1 MNSLPAWT
9 LHVVFAPK
17 LKSCLINQSAKSD
30 RYLHETA
37 RAMLETVVARA
48 KRDDDAA
55 APLIEILM
63 FGEDFANFDELT
75 GTKTIKSLLAG
86 IGKGLPGVVQQY
98 REHIQQPHIPTDE
111 TNKGRKVDTIRQ
123 AYATHLLNLVRDRV
137 SDKDVPSNV
146 PDWLSAVIDILS
158 SCAYHQS
165 EDPAFAPA
173 ISNATA
179 KLFRTRLNSA
189 LAHILKSQPAIG
201 ATLVVRVAQ
210 ALVNLKQSET
220 EVGKQADQHAWDI
233 LQQGNRTL
241 VALGEKAIFEP
252 SPVLRKIQ
260 TKMKKRTSYVQACHA
275 LRLMLAMAIVAAFD
289 GDLDSFSVIYELQ
302 DCFDIQFGTKFRSCP
317 KEVFGLK
324 FDMIIEIILSSI
336 SKRPSLY
343 RTMSEQVFETFAP
356 QLSQS
361 ALQSMLDILKQ
372 HENSQGQEALFERE
386 EEIQEEDG
394 EQEDELEDESIQ
406 RIDEDGRDDD
416 VEVVEGG
423 GESDSDSDTGQAS
436 DDDDDE
442 SEDAED
448 DDELARFDKLL
459 AATLKTSAQDGT
471 NGEAADNGSST
482 DEDMN
487 DEEMMALEPSLTAI
501 FRQRKAESAS
511 GGKTRDEKKD
521 AKQNML
527 NFKNRVLDL
536 LLIYVRQQYDDAICL
551 DLVVPLLQLIRTTT
565 SKQVGE
571 KSFSLLKRYFDT
583 SKKAKGTPKLGADAP
598 RRLADM
604 AEIHA
609 EALRFASKMHA
620 AACSRASLFLAR
632 VLLDADEAEFGAVVD
647 LYGETHKKARAASS
661 KLPPSFWTDWINWSF
676 AVKKA

>member
-1 MNSLPAWT
+1 
-9 LHVVFAPK
+9 
-17 LKSCLINQSAKSD
+17 
-30 RYLHETA
+30 
-37 RAMLETVVARA
+37 
-48 KRDDDAA
+48 
-55 APLIEILM
+55 
-63 FGEDFANFDELT
+63 
-75 GTKTIKSLLAG
+75 
-86 IGKGLPGVVQQY
+86 
-98 REHIQQPHIPTDE
+98 
-111 TNKGRKVDTIRQ
+111 
-123 AYATHLLNLVRDRV
+123 
-137 SDKDVPSNV
+137 
-146 PDWLSAVIDILS
+146 
-158 SCAYHQS
+158 
-165 EDPAFAPA
+165 
-173 ISNATA
+173 
-179 KLFRTRLNSA
+179 
-189 LAHILKSQPAIG
+189 
-201 ATLVVRVAQ
+201 
-210 ALVNLKQSET
+210 LVNLKQSET
-220 EVGKQADQHAWDI
+220 EVGEQADQHAWDI

-241 VALGEKAIFEP
+241 VALAKA
-252 SPVLRKIQ
+252 SSRATAKSATDQ
-260 TKMKKRTSYVQACHA
+260 SRTKGHSNAMQASDA
-275 LRLMLAMAIVAAFD
+275 LRMMLAMAIVAAFD
-289 GDLDSFSVIYELQ
+289 GDVDSFTVIGELQ
-302 DCFDIQFGTKFRSCP
+302 DCYDSIFDGQASASSEESRRET
-317 KEVFGLK
+317 
-324 FDMIIEIILSSI
+324 FDMVIEIILSLI
-336 SKRPSLY
+336 SKGSSLY
-343 RTMSEQVFETFAP
+343 RTMSEQVFEAFAA
-356 QLSQS
+356 QLSKS

-372 HENSQGQEALFERE
+372 RENSQGQEALFERE
-386 EEIQEEDG
+386 DEVQEEYG
-394 EQEDELEDESIQ
+394 EHDDEQDEI
-406 RIDEDGRDDD
+406 EGDDD